1 MTWHEMKWMNE
12 WMNEMSEWMNE
23 WKKERNEWMNERMNE
38 WMKRNEWM
46 HEWKKWMN
54 EWNLPTSSS
63 KSVLKPSVFLA
74 FLCEIELSLQSCAHF
89 ADLIF
94 QKWSERRSFLR
105 FLCETEL
112 LLQSCAL
119 FVNNFCRSRPAPPE
133 TETLLW
139 RPRKPL
145 YLNKCRV
152 SRPRAF
158 SNLNSGVPEMFHFP
172 TTWWWCGWHDDV
184 VDMMVRTLAMTIVR
198 SSEVFSLNFLW

>member
-1 MTWHEMKWMNE
+1 MNE
-12 WMNEMSEWMNE
+12 WI
-23 WKKERNEWMNERMNE
+23 NEWMNERIFNE
-38 WMKRNEWM
+38 
-46 HEWKKWMN
+46 WMN
-54 EWNLPTSSS
+54 EWTNEWMNERVNETEWMNAWM
-63 KSVLKPSVFLA
+63 KEMNEWIK
-74 FLCEIELSLQSCAHF
+74 F

-94 QKWSERRSFLR
+94 QKWSNFLALR

-145 YLNKCRV
+145 YLKKCRV

-172 TTWWWCGWHDDV
+172 TTWWWCGWHDGENAGHDN
-184 VDMMVRTLAMTIVR
+184 RP
-198 SSEVFSLNFLW
+198 